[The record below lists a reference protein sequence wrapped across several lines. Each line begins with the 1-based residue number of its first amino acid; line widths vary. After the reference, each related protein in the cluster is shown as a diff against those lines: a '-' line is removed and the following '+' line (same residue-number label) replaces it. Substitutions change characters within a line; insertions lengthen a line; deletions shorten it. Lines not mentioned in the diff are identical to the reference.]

1 MYECSPATTH
11 LPDTLISAL
20 PVLLQ
25 PIEETND
32 ILPATVVDT
41 PLAHILI
48 DPIQEFAGD
57 IELQLRVGAIAN
69 AHRATVPVTIQVIQG
84 DLRHIMSTMNGVHRL
99 QRAILPQLSSPRTQ
113 PAHKRF
119 CLLVEA

>member
-1 MYECSPATTH
+1 WRDQRPPNTSPASARGSPATTH
-11 LPDTLISAL
+11 LPDALISTL

-25 PIEETND
+25 PLEQAQD
-32 ILPATVVDT
+32 VLPASVVHAA
-41 PLAHILI
+41 LAHILI

-84 DLRHIMSTMNGVHRL
+84 DLR
-99 QRAILPQLSSPRTQ
+99 
-113 PAHKRF
+113 
-119 CLLVEA
+119 